1 MDFNMSS
8 SSRQFLQKHFPA
20 FFSHKSLADAL
31 DALDDFI
38 IIEGLDENDNMTSF
52 GHQAQAV
59 FDEIYM
65 CN

>member
-1 MDFNMSS
+1 MDLKISNSS
-8 SSRQFLQKHFPA
+8 LKFLQTHFPA
-20 FFSHKSLADAL
+20 FFSYDSIADAL

-38 IIEGLDENDNMTSF
+38 IMEGLDENDNMTAF
-52 GHQAQAV
+52 GHEAQSV